1 MEKRKR
7 LVRTGSR
14 RRNSHS
20 DVLRRFLLRPKEVS
34 LNSSCFEIPEELEN
48 CVRSYLKTSQQA
60 SMLKDQ
66 FPCIFEDLYPEN
78 YQKRMDTLVFLEEI
92 NQKRDYEALSDEL
105 QCVYIY
111 YDETDDLYHLDDVI
125 HLELD
130 KHRPGIPIGG
140 KIKLMDEDG
149 EYFGV
154 IMDVKFDGIAFD
166 LPHDDINDGV
176 YCVSLI
182 YSETNM
188 MKQLLSL
195 RRVVRCFGFSFL
207 FPDLKVTSAVQ
218 FPGQHLS
225 QWFNPILNNPQKKA
239 VKQILCGSCRPMPY
253 VVLGPPGTGKTI
265 TLVEAV
271 CQVATLVD
279 HSVILVATSSNRC
292 ANNITQKLSEI
303 DLDERFVRL
312 TSVNYFEKGSVP
324 EDIKKFIV
332 SAQYATPEL
341 IKKYKIVVGTC
352 STIGSFMFKDLPS
365 NYFTHV
371 FVDEAGQ
378 VTEPEVMIPISLLDT
393 TNKRSQI
400 VLFGDPLQVGPTV
413 FGVHC
418 KSQNEDR
425 LDCSFLSRIME
436 LEPYRDDEDNYD
448 GDLVTKLLYNY
459 R

>member
-7 LVRTGSR
+7 PVRTGSR

-20 DVLRRFLLRPKEVS
+20 DELRRYLLGPKDIPAI
-34 LNSSCFEIPEELEN
+34 CFEIPEELEN
-48 CVRSYLKTSQQA
+48 CVRSYLKPSQQA

-66 FPCIFEDLYPEN
+66 FPCIFEDLNPQN
-78 YQKRMDTLVFLEEI
+78 YQNRMDTFLFLEQI
-92 NQKRDYEALSDEL
+92 NHKNDYERLSAEL

-111 YDETDDLYHLDDVI
+111 YDETDDLYHLDDI
-125 HLELD
+125 LHLELD
-130 KHRPGIPIGG
+130 KQRPRIPIGG
-140 KIKLMDEDG
+140 RIKLMDEDG
-149 EYFGV
+149 EYLGV
-154 IMDVKFDGIAFD
+154 IMSVQLEGIAFD
-166 LPHDDINDGV
+166 LPHDDINDGI

-188 MKQLLSL
+188 KKQLLSL
-195 RRVVRCFGFSFL
+195 RRVVRYFGFSFL
-207 FPDLKVTSAVQ
+207 FPDLKVTVALQ

-225 QWFNPILNNPQKKA
+225 QWFNPLLNNPQKKA

-292 ANNITQKLSEI
+292 ANNIAQKLSTV

-312 TSVNYFEKGSVP
+312 TSLNYFEKGLVP
-324 EDIKKFIV
+324 EDIKKFAI
-332 SAQYATPEL
+332 SAQYATPEV

-352 STIGSFMFKDLPS
+352 SSLGKFMFKELPS

-378 VTEPEVMIPISLLDT
+378 VTEPEVMMPISLLDST
-393 TNKRSQI
+393 RCQI
-400 VLFGDPLQVGPTV
+400 VLFGDPLQVGPSV

-436 LEPYRDDEDNYD
+436 FEPYRNDEDSYD
-448 GDLVTKLLYNY
+448 NDLVTKLIYNY